1 MGSVGEILKE
11 WRSIRRMSQL
21 DLALS
26 AEVSARHVSFLETG
40 RARASRDM
48 ILQLGAVLQMPLA
61 AQNQFLLAAG
71 LAPAFGSERLRDQD
85 RAPLEQAVTWT
96 LERHAPFP
104 AMAIDHHWVLKA
116 MNAPAAALL
125 TGAGIELGDSLIDA
139 LAENETLRSGLV
151 NLAEVEALTLMRLR
165 SELAHL
171 GKAPV
176 LQRAVAQL
184 QQRVAAQSGPVLDQM
199 PAVIPT
205 HYRFNGLDLKLFST
219 LTQFTSTGDLAMSEL
234 RLEMMFPAD
243 DATKSLL
250 MGLFSRSEETKAD
263 QTGG

>member
-1 MGSVGEILKE
+1 MSGFGKILKE

-48 ILQLGAVLQMPLA
+48 VLQLGAVLQMPLVV
-61 AQNQFLLAAG
+61 QNQLLLAAG
-71 LAPAFGSERLRDQD
+71 LAPAFGGDGLRDQD
-85 RAPLEQAVTWT
+85 RAPLEQAVTWM

-116 MNAPAAALL
+116 TNPPAAALL
-125 TGAGIELGDSLIDA
+125 TGAGIELGDNLVDA
-139 LAENETLRSGLV
+139 LVENETLRAGLV
-151 NLAEVEALTLMRLR
+151 NLAEVEALTLLRLR

-171 GKAPV
+171 GKAPI
-176 LQRAVAQL
+176 LERAIAQL
-184 QQRVAAQSGPVLDQM
+184 QRRVRAHFHPVLQDI

-243 DATKSLL
+243 DATKNLL
-250 MGLFSRSEETKAD
+250 MELF
-263 QTGG
+263 